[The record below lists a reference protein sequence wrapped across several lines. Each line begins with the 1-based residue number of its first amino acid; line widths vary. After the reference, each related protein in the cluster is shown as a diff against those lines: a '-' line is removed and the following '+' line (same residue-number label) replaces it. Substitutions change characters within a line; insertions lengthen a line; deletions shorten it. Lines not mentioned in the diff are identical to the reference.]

1 MNAEMKANRIVFRK
15 IKQQYDLLQMKSAY
29 ILGEM
34 ELQHDDNFEQ
44 EPHFMMD
51 PETFKKDHRFIS
63 ISPHSPQASNLRHQI
78 KGLEALKESLLAEEK
93 YEEVIEADELLTKLK
108 KELNRIDNGI

>member
-1 MNAEMKANRIVFRK
+1 MNAEMKANRIRFRK
-15 IKQQYDLLQMKSAY
+15 LKQQYDLLQMKSAY

-34 ELQHDDNFEQ
+34 ELQHDENFEQ

-51 PETFKKDHRFIS
+51 PETFAKDHTPIS
-63 ISPHSPQASNLRHQI
+63 YSPHGPRASNLRHQI

-108 KELNRIDNGI
+108 KELNKIDNGI

>member
-15 IKQQYDLLQMKSAY
+15 LKQQYDLLQMKSAY

-34 ELQHDDNFEQ
+34 ELQHDENFKQ

-51 PETFKKDHRFIS
+51 PETFAKDHTPVS
-63 ISPHSPQASNLRHQI
+63 YSPYGPRASNLRHQI